1 MHYMMLPVIGWYVF
15 VTLLVRILPLW
26 KMYMKAIFAKEQDD
40 KKSNIDVGQAEA
52 LKENGQ
58 CGQ

>member
-15 VTLLVRILPLW
+15 VTVLVRILPLW
-26 KMYMKAIFAKEQDD
+26 KMYMKAIFTKEQDD